1 ANGGRLAFHPDT
13 VPMLN
18 YLWAGLIIA
27 SFAWAIGEDLYSGVS
42 GRYDPGGPVAVAVE
56 GSSATI
62 DLAAFGQA
70 GTVTGAVDG
79 DAVVFSGELPV
90 PLDDMVDDDGE
101 VRATLAD
108 GMITFEPVRF
118 VRLRAIQAAAF
129 DMAETGATLAIGLV
143 GLLALWLGLVKI
155 GEASGMI
162 NAVVWLVRPLLGR
175 LFPQVP
181 RDHPALGL
189 VALNLAANVLG
200 LGNAATPLGIK
211 AMESLQE
218 LNPTDDT
225 ATDPMVM
232 LLALNTASVTLVPP
246 VTLIAIMGLEAAKL
260 TLPIIVTTGLS
271 LIIAIAAAKLY
282 GMLPAVRRSDPGTKN
297 VQRAEV
303 AS

>member
-1 ANGGRLAFHPDT
+1 
-13 VPMLN
+13 MLN

-42 GRYDPGGPVAVAVE
+42 GRYDPGGPVAVTVFGDEVRLDLEAIGAE
-56 GSSATI
+56 GVATGRLEEGQVLFTA
-62 DLAAFGQA
+62 DLPA
-70 GTVTGAVDG
+70 
-79 DAVVFSGELPV
+79 
-90 PLDDMVDDDGE
+90 PLDQMLDDNGE
-101 VRATLAD
+101 FRANVVGGFTTMPML
-108 GMITFEPVRF
+108 GVGVGKVEFEPMRF
-118 VRLRAIQAAAF
+118 LRLRAIQAAAF